1 MIDVG
6 RLTQS
11 RLPPRQPRPGHCH
24 ATSISG
30 APQGSRYDWT
40 EILRHQLPSGDGT
53 VALLGRSY
61 YTSRTQRSRLTK
73 FDNHGVG
80 SSLTTTLKNR
90 IRGIQHGWH
99 PDRHGNNERHP
110 NAVNVSTCTRTTSR
124 SCSHPL
130 AAAQPPLQDRAL
142 G

>member
-90 IRGIQHGWH
+90 IRGIQHGCYGPRRVILWWCSQSL
-99 PDRHGNNERHP
+99 
-110 NAVNVSTCTRTTSR
+110 VNRDCSTRTADDT
-124 SCSHPL
+124 PT
-130 AAAQPPLQDRAL
+130 P
-142 G
+142 